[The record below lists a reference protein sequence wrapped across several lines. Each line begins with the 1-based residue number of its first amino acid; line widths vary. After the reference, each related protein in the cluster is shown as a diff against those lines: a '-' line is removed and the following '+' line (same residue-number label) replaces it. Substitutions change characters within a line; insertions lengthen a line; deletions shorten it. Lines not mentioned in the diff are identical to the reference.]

1 MFKFNRKN
9 WKRET
14 VNDLVRA
21 DDAKWYSTANDRS
34 DELESLTMLMF
45 NQNQTTIDKF
55 RMMQEAAF

>member
-1 MFKFNRKN
+1 MFKFNTKN

-14 VNDLVRA
+14 VNDLVRT

-34 DELESLTMLMF
+34 DELETLTMLMF

-55 RMMQEAAF
+55 RMIQEAAF

>member
-34 DELESLTMLMF
+34 DELESLTMLML

-55 RMMQEAAF
+55 RMLQEAAF

>member
-34 DELESLTMLMF
+34 DELESLTMLML
-45 NQNQTTIDKF
+45 NQNQTIIDKF
-55 RMMQEAAF
+55 RTMQEAAF

>member
-34 DELESLTMLMF
+34 DELESLTMLML

-55 RMMQEAAF
+55 RMLQEATF

>member
-34 DELESLTMLMF
+34 DELESLTMLIF